1 MSCNGLHACPAVA
14 RSSGQ
19 GDSWQVDPVGD
30 GNIKKPDSAALGVV
44 ASGAIIIALTMLR
57 MARKG

>member
-1 MSCNGLHACPAVA
+1 MIAVA

-19 GDSWQVDPVGD
+19 GGAWDVDAIGD
-30 GNIKKPDSAALGVV
+30 GNIKKPDSATLGLV
-44 ASGAIIIALTMLR
+44 ASSAIVIALTMLR